1 MPYVVVGISV
11 HKFGGSI
18 LVRASSTLRT
28 IADLQDKTVA
38 LTSLL
43 SLGGGQA
50 QWLRLQN
57 EQLRLLADIAQI
69 TITGADVLSVE
80 ELAEGRVDAAFVKD
94 DIIEVLSALEEG
106 FDTSSYRVLAP
117 LELQTISGQAYPRLS
132 STSVTTP
139 SMVAMNVTDCIHSST
154 QNGHLQRWPTQTWW
168 YVHVVVSCYLV
179 LTHGQCC
186 R

>member
-57 EQLRLLADIAQI
+57 EQLRLLVDFAQI
-69 TITGADVLSVE
+69 TITGADASSLE
-80 ELAEGRVDAAFVKD
+80 ELAEGRVDVAFVKD
-94 DIIEVLSALEEG
+94 NILETLGALEDG
-106 FDTSSYRVLAP
+106 FDASRFRVLAP

-132 STSVTTP
+132 STSVL
-139 SMVAMNVTDCIHSST
+139 
-154 QNGHLQRWPTQTWW
+154 GH
-168 YVHVVVSCYLV
+168 
-179 LTHGQCC
+179 
-186 R
+186 